1 MISLTPAA
9 TQEFQRI
16 LTLRSADK
24 LRLSLGNSDCEQYFY
39 RFEAIGAVANAD
51 GPAEDLVMEVAG
63 VTISIDRQYQHYLQD
78 LQIDFAQ
85 DLMGGGFLFQNPAAG
100 KVCRCGSAFTARVSN
115 TDAPGAF
122 EI

>member
-9 TQEFQRI
+9 TQEVQRI
-16 LTLRSADK
+16 LTLRSGQT
-24 LRLSLGNSDCEQYFY
+24 LRLSLEPSDCEQYAY
-39 RFEAIGAVANAD
+39 HFEAIANGSAAD
-51 GPAEDLVMEVAG
+51 AIVEVDG
-63 VTISIDRQYQHYLQD
+63 VTIAIDRQYQQYLQD

-100 KVCRCGSAFTARVSN
+100 KVCRCGSAFTAN
-115 TDAPGAF
+115 NPNPLTAF